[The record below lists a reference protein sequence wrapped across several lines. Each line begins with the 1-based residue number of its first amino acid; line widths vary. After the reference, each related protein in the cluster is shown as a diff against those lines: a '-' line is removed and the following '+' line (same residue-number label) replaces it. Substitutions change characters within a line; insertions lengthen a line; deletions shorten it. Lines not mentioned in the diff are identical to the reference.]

1 MKEKETNFTESSIIG
16 LFPTPIYSTFI
27 KRKFTK
33 QELNFV
39 EQFNRTHVSNQGNT
53 TSKNNYILELKEF
66 KKLKLELEDILK
78 DCIKKIHSPTHNVK
92 CYITQSWLNYTK
104 IGQYHHSHNHSNSFL
119 SGVLY
124 FNADQN
130 FDKIY
135 FHKERYEQLKIEAKN
150 FNSYNS
156 SSWWLPVETGKILIF
171 PSWIRHSVGI
181 KKEDNVRISLSFNTF
196 LKGTVGIAAG
206 LTEIKLN

>member
-1 MKEKETNFTESSIIG
+1 MKEKETSFTAPSIIG

-33 QELNFV
+33 QELNFIKRSN
-39 EQFNRTHVSNQGNT
+39 QTHVSNLGNT

-119 SGVLY
+119 SGIIY
-124 FNADQN
+124 FNADKN
-130 FDKIY
+130 FDKVY
-135 FHKERYEQLKIEAKN
+135 FHKDSYEQLKIETKN
-150 FNSYNS
+150 FNIYNS
-156 SSWWLPVETGKILIF
+156 DSWWLDVEIGKILIF
-171 PSWIRHSVGI
+171 PSGIRHSVGI
-181 KKEDNVRISLSFNTF
+181 KKENNTRISLSFNTF
-196 LKGTVGIAAG
+196 LKGDLGAAER
-206 LTEIKLN
+206 LTKIKLI